1 MPHRLDE
8 IARAIGAVCAGNG
21 ALQVTGVAE
30 PAGAGPTDLAM
41 ALKPEFAAQLGA
53 GQARAAV
60 MWEGADW
67 AAHGLQGAIL
77 PRRPRHALAEISQL
91 FDPGQHFAAGIHP
104 SAVID
109 PSAELGA
116 DVHVGP
122 LSVIGPRARIGA
134 GTVIGPQVF
143 VGADAQIGPGGFLRE
158 QVSIGARAR
167 IGARVHLQ
175 PGVRLGGD
183 GFSFVTPEVSGVEA
197 VRASLGDQGDTAAQ
211 AYVRIHSLGAVSIG
225 DDVEIGANSTIDNG
239 TVRDTIVGDR
249 TKIDNLVQ
257 IGHNVI
263 LGEDCLI
270 CAHAAVAGSARIGNH
285 VVLGGKAGVS
295 DNIVLGDR
303 VIVGGGSIVL
313 SNVPAGRALLGYPA
327 TKMDAQIESYKA
339 LRRLPRLMRDV
350 AALQKAV
357 FKRGDSD

>member
-1 MPHRLDE
+1 MPFTLDQ
-8 IARAIGAVCAGNG
+8 IARSIGAVAVGDA

-30 PAGAGPTDLAM
+30 PQGAGPSDLAM
-41 ALKPEFAAQLGA
+41 ALKPEYAALLPQ

-67 AAHGLQGAIL
+67 QGHGLQGAIL
-77 PRRPRHALAEISQL
+77 PKRPRYALAGVTRL
-91 FDPGQHFAAGIHP
+91 FDPGQHFAPGIHP
-104 SAVID
+104 TAVID
-109 PSAELGA
+109 PSADLGA

-134 GTVIGPQVF
+134 GTVLGPQVF
-143 VGADAQIGPGGFLRE
+143 VGADADIGPDGFLRE

-175 PGVRLGGD
+175 PGVRIGGD
-183 GFSFVTPEVSGVEA
+183 GFSFVTPEVSGIEA
-197 VRASLGDQGDTAAQ
+197 ARASLGDQGDTAAQ
-211 AYVRIHSLGAVSIG
+211 SYVRIHSLGAVSIG

-239 TVRDTIVGDR
+239 TVRDTVIGHR

-257 IGHNVI
+257 IGHNVVT
-263 LGEDCLI
+263 GEDCLI
-270 CAHAAVAGSARIGNH
+270 CAHAAIAGSARLGNH

-295 DNIVLGDR
+295 DNITLGDR
-303 VIVGGGSIVL
+303 VIAGGGSIVL
-313 SNVPAGRALLGYPA
+313 SNVPAGRVLLGYPA

-339 LRRLPRLMRDV
+339 LRRLPRLIRDV
-350 AALQKAV
+350 AALQNAV